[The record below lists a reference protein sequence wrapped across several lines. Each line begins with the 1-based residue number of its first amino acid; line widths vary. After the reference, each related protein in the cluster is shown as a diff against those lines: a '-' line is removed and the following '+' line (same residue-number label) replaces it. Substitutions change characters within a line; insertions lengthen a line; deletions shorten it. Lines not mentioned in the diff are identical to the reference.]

1 MCYNN
6 FVKRRNSVSNKNY
19 ASVTVDILVRILK
32 IILLLALIALVFFSM
47 LIGAMVGSVLKEAP
61 EIDPSTIISSMS
73 QTSTIYD
80 DKGELLEK
88 VQTTEYR
95 TVVTL
100 DKIPKNLQDAFVSIE
115 DERFYSHPG
124 VDIIGILASV
134 RDNLTSSRGIRGAS
148 TITQQLVRN
157 MYLSNERT
165 LKRKLIEAYL
175 ALQVEGDLNKDQI
188 LEAFL
193 NKIYLGQGA
202 YGVQEAAQTYFS
214 KNVDELTLA
223 ESALFA
229 GIVKSI
235 SSYQPYMR
243 ILPGDYNPDKMEL
256 LGQAEI
262 LGQNM
267 YLIYNP
273 ESVERQKI
281 VLAQMKKLNKIDE
294 EEYEKALKQ
303 DILATL
309 KPGQK
314 VYHNMTNYFVDFV
327 QTEATELLAEHYKI
341 SYEDAQKKLF
351 NDGLQ
356 IYSTIDVNLQN
367 NLEYMY
373 DHFTEIMSGGGNVQA
388 PFLLDWSRDGNEN
401 IVDASGKIVYYKL
414 TNMLSAEHE
423 VVLPQTSYEVLD
435 DGLLLKS
442 KIFNAYNDAID
453 IADVYSIN
461 EENNLVVHD
470 IGPIVIPK
478 NQYSKNESG
487 QIKISKAFLDENKD
501 FYSINENGALILNNM
516 YYSFQKEGIVQPQ
529 SATVIMDY
537 RKGEVKALVGGRDV
551 KGTMILNRATSSR
564 RQPGSAIKP
573 ISVYLPALASGK
585 TAGSTADDVP
595 ITVGGKAWPTNAY
608 KGYKGLTTYRNALN
622 VSSNAGTVNV
632 LDQIGFDTS
641 LEYLEKMGI
650 IHPENPKGDSIVTRE
665 ENSQVNDENFSA
677 LALGGM
683 TKGLTPLEL
692 TAAYATIANDGTYI
706 KPKVVNRILDKNGNT
721 IIDDTIK
728 STQVTDV
735 QTAYIMKDMLR
746 TVVKDGYT
754 AKPAAL
760 SNMITA
766 GKTGT
771 TQERADIWFVGF
783 SPYYVMGTWIGNDS
797 PKVTLKKG
805 SLAAAQFWNK
815 IGEKIHEG
823 LDPITE
829 FEKPEGIVSATIDT
843 KCGKLATKDSVE
855 MGNSTT
861 EIFKEGTQPT
871 EYTTNY
877 KSATICED
885 TELLATKYCPH
896 TMEKFIFVRDVP
908 YKASEHGGYVPDD
921 AGFVP
926 EEYCNVHTKEAYEDY
941 MRFYY
946 NNPFG
951 PGFIFRTPS
960 SNDDDD

>member
-1 MCYNN
+1 MSDNN
-6 FVKRRNSVSNKNY
+6 YTNI
-19 ASVTVDILVRILK
+19 TVDILLRILK
-32 IILLLALIALVFFSM
+32 IILLVGLIALVFVSM
-47 LIGAMVGSVLKEAP
+47 LVGAMTGSVLKEAP
-61 EIDPSTIISSMS
+61 DIDPTTIISSMS

-95 TVVTL
+95 TVVNL
-100 DKIPKNLQDAFVSIE
+100 DKIPKNLQDAFVAIE

-124 VDIIGILASV
+124 VDIIGIIASL
-134 RDNLTSSRGIRGAS
+134 RDNLTSSKGIRGAS

-165 LKRKLIEAYL
+165 LKRKMIEAYL
-175 ALQVEGDLNKDQI
+175 ALKVESSLSKDQI

-273 ESVERQKI
+273 ESVARQKI
-281 VLAQMKKLNKIDE
+281 VLNQMKKLGKITE
-294 EEYEKALKQ
+294 EEYQDALKEN
-303 DILATL
+303 ILANL

-314 VYHNMTNYFVDFV
+314 VYHTMTNYFVDFV

-341 SYEDAQKKLF
+341 SYDDAQKKVF

-367 NLEYMY
+367 DLEYMY

-388 PFLLDWSRDGNEN
+388 PFLLDWSRDKNQN

-414 TNMLSAEHE
+414 SNMLSAEHE
-423 VVLPQTSYEVLD
+423 VVLPKTSYEIVD
-435 DGLLLKS
+435 DGLILKS
-442 KIFNAYNDAID
+442 KIFSAYNDTID

-461 EENNLVVHD
+461 EENNLVVHNM
-470 IGPIVIPK
+470 GPIVIPK

-487 QIKISKAFLDENKD
+487 QIKISKVFLDENKD
-501 FYSINENGALILNNM
+501 FYTVDENGSLILNNA
-516 YYSFQKEGIVQPQ
+516 YYSFQKDGIVQPQ
-529 SATVIMDY
+529 SATVVMDY

-551 KGTMILNRATSSR
+551 KGNMVLNRATSSR
-564 RQPGSAIKP
+564 RQPGSSIKP
-573 ISVYLPALASGK
+573 IAVYLPALASGK
-585 TAGSTADDVP
+585 TAGSPADDVP
-595 ITVGGKAWPTNAY
+595 ITVAGKAWPTNAY
-608 KGYKGLTTYRNALN
+608 RGYKGLITYRNALN
-622 VSSNAGTVNV
+622 ISSNAGTVNV
-632 LDQIGFDTS
+632 LEQIGIDTS
-641 LEYLEKMGI
+641 LKYLEKMGLI
-650 IHPENPKGDSIVTRE
+650 NPNDPKSDSIVTKE
-665 ENSQVNDENFSA
+665 ENSQINDENLSA

-683 TKGLTPLEL
+683 TKGLKPLEL
-692 TAAYATIANDGTYI
+692 TAAYATIANDGVYI
-706 KPKVVNRILDKNGNT
+706 KPKVINKILDKNGNT

-728 STQVTDV
+728 STKVVDP
-735 QTAYIMKDMLR
+735 QTAYILKDMLT
-746 TVVKDGYT
+746 TVVKNGYT

-771 TQERADIWFVGF
+771 TQEQADIWFVGF
-783 SPYYVMGTWIGNDS
+783 TPYYVMGTWIGNDS

-823 LDPITE
+823 LKPIKE
-829 FEKPEGIVSATIDT
+829 FEKPEGIVTATIDT
-843 KCGKLATKDSVE
+843 KSGKLANNASIE
-855 MGNSTT
+855 MGNSTR
-861 EIFKEGTQPT
+861 EIFKEGTQPK
-871 EYTTNY
+871 EYTDNY
-877 KSATICED
+877 KTVTVCED
-885 TELLATKYCPH
+885 TGMLATQYCPH
-896 TMEKFIFVRDVP
+896 TKTKTVFVRDEP

-921 AGFVP
+921 VGSVP
-926 EEYCNVHTKEAYEDY
+926 SEYCDVHTKKAYEDY

-951 PGFIFRTPS
+951 PGFIFKDS
-960 SNDDDD
+960 DD